1 MSTTNNPTVLL
12 VDDDHDYLDQMALRF
27 EHAGYEVVTAFNE
40 NEAQKILSKMKP
52 DLAVIDLMMDQMDG
66 GFTLAY
72 TIKSMDENIPV
83 ILVTGVAAETGLAF
97 ERAGAGAKNWI
108 KADAVLA
115 KPVRFEQI
123 ISELER
129 LGVNHE

>member
-1 MSTTNNPTVLL
+1 MNTHTKPTVLL
-12 VDDDHDYLDQMALRF
+12 VDDDHDYLEQIAIRF
-27 EHAGYEVVTAFNE
+27 EHQGYQVVKAFNE
-40 NEAQKILSKMKP
+40 NEALKILKNMKP

-72 TIKSMDENIPV
+72 TIKKIDENIPV
-83 ILVTGVAAETGLAF
+83 LMITGVTAETGMAF
-97 ERAGAGAKNWI
+97 EKAGSGAKSWI

-123 ISELER
+123 LGELER
-129 LGVNHE
+129 LGISHE